1 MPLIPKRRRRD
12 PEAAMT
18 LVEHLEELRRRLF
31 ISLGAIGIG
40 AIGGWF
46 LYPPVLRLLQEPY
59 CDYVKTLPKPFRPPA
74 GCRFIF
80 TGVLEPIVIKLKV
93 VAFLGLGLALPV
105 VLWQLW
111 AFIVP
116 GLTKRE
122 RRMAIPFVLSS
133 VVLFAA
139 GATVAYLTLPKGLQF
154 LLGFAGPGFSPIIR
168 GDQFLGFVMLLS
180 LAFGL
185 SFEFPIVLIFLSMVG
200 IVSSKQLRGWRRPAL
215 LLIAIFAA
223 LITPSSDPYTMTA
236 MMVPM
241 YLFYEAAILVAR
253 LMKR

>member
-1 MPLIPKRRRRD
+1 
-12 PEAAMT
+12 
-18 LVEHLEELRRRLF
+18 
-31 ISLGAIGIG
+31 
-40 AIGGWF
+40 
-46 LYPPVLRLLQEPY
+46 
-59 CDYVKTLPKPFRPPA
+59 
-74 GCRFIF
+74 
-80 TGVLEPIVIKLKV
+80 
-93 VAFLGLGLALPV
+93 
-105 VLWQLW
+105 
-111 AFIVP
+111 
-116 GLTKRE
+116 
-122 RRMAIPFVLSS
+122 
-133 VVLFAA
+133 
-139 GATVAYLTLPKGLQF
+139 
-154 LLGFAGPGFSPIIR
+154 
-168 GDQFLGFVMLLS
+168 MLLS